1 LRGEFFIVNAEAELN
16 TCLRSCRY
24 GFTATVALAA
34 LLPPLLYAQR
44 ASPTSVADS
53 AQRCA
58 RVEARFTE
66 GPNAA
71 ALAALRRCPLVA
83 PAAIM
88 HVWRSEAR
96 RDSASI
102 AALLEAGATFPDR
115 RLTFALMGVAEDSE
129 TALIVRNAAVGVIA
143 AHMTNGQ
150 RWPTVRGRP
159 DGIASEIVLLWYH
172 HPPIVA
178 VAEPLRASEHE
189 QIRVWARALRKRE
202 SRSPLRWTLDV
213 IATTA
218 ADSAPPRRLL

>member
-1 LRGEFFIVNAEAELN
+1 
-16 TCLRSCRY
+16 
-24 GFTATVALAA
+24 
-34 LLPPLLYAQR
+34 
-44 ASPTSVADS
+44 
-53 AQRCA
+53 
-58 RVEARFTE
+58 
-66 GPNAA
+66 
-71 ALAALRRCPLVA
+71 
-83 PAAIM
+83 
-88 HVWRSEAR
+88 
-96 RDSASI
+96 
-102 AALLEAGATFPDR
+102 
-115 RLTFALMGVAEDSE
+115 MGVAEDSE

-178 VAEPLRASEHE
+178 VAEPLRASDYV
-189 QIRVWARALRKRE
+189 QIRAWARALRKRE